1 MKKTQVN
8 DEISSQNS
16 QLNIQDGEIEQW
28 LDQWSNGDAS
38 VENKL
43 IKALYPHIHTM
54 AHFQLKSGS
63 ANAMQ
68 TTEIVNE
75 AFIKL
80 NDQKTVKW
88 ENKTHFLAIT
98 AKVIRAVIID
108 HYRAEYSQKRGGHE
122 QHLTLERIEDF
133 IKEPTTHDMNWLEL
147 DKLLSELNQIDSE
160 AAQVVEYKVFGGM
173 TIPEMAEALRVSE
186 STVSRNW
193 QFAKS
198 WMLIQLT

>member
-1 MKKTQVN
+1 MN
-8 DEISSQNS
+8 RSS
-16 QLNIQDGEIEQW
+16 IPDDEIEQ
-28 LDQWSNGDAS
+28 LLTQWSNGDVA

-43 IKALYPHIHTM
+43 IKSLYPHIHQI
-54 AHFQLKSGS
+54 AHFQLKSDA

-80 NDQKTVKW
+80 NDQKAVYW
-88 ENKTHFLAIT
+88 ESKTHFLAIA

-108 HYRAEYSQKRGGHE
+108 HYRAEYSQKRGGDE
-122 QHLTLERIEDF
+122 NQLTLDRVREFIE
-133 IKEPTTHDMNWLEL
+133 EPTTQDMNWLEL
-147 DKLLSELNQIDSE
+147 DQLLSELNQIDPE

-173 TIPEMAEALRVSE
+173 TIPEMAESMGVSE

-198 WMLIQLT
+198 WMLLQLK